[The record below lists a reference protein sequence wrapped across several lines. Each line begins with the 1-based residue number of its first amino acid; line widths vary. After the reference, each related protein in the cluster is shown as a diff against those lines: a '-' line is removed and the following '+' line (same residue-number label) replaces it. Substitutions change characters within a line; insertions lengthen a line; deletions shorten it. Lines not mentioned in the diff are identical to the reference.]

1 MNFKTNVLSIIIA
14 FTLVLTGAEYYGTGF
29 ASAEAGGTAF
39 TDLPSTHWA
48 YESVKKMQ
56 EKEIIKGY
64 ADGTFRPAQTVTY
77 GEFIKMTITALD
89 GKDDVAEVATPTHW
103 ASKYYKAALDKNLF
117 SSGQIAE
124 KSLNLSIPRYDM
136 ALIAANAV
144 NAGEV
149 NNYEELMESLP
160 DVDTK
165 TVNSYQILQAYAEGM
180 ITGYEDSTFRAFGT
194 LSRAG
199 ASAVIYRLIDKSA
212 RKVPSIGGTSKEE
225 PAVSET
231 PTTKTDADGTPAL
244 GSKGTD
250 RLGDYTVVETAK
262 YVTNWADYLTDEE
275 PNDFYDVGFLNWT
288 EKMKLYTTKMPYEMH
303 KTWEEGTALATAH
316 PSLYPEGPFLSYEAK
331 FTWYMAFIV
340 KDNKIVYR
348 LMGDT
353 GNFAASVKETEA
365 VTMYINPNSYDYILF
380 LHWGAKEGM
389 NKSYENTTF
398 DVATNSVPFMFAN
411 PFK

>member
-14 FTLVLTGAEYYGTGF
+14 FTLVLTGAAYYGTGF

-89 GKDDVAEVATPTHW
+89 GKDDVAEVASPTHW
-103 ASKYYKAALDKNLF
+103 ASKYYKAALDRNLF

-194 LSRAG
+194 LSRAE

-225 PAVSET
+225 PTVSET
-231 PTTKTDADGTPAL
+231 PTD
-244 GSKGTD
+244 
-250 RLGDYTVVETAK
+250 E
-262 YVTNWADYLTDEE
+262 WLTDEHGTFKYV
-275 PNDFYDVGFLNWT
+275 NLSDFVDVDALNNQIISDNNGDHKLPDYYYLPDKVKYYKTELGAIWKDELSFSGRQRLEFDEWAACMVGIKDKKIIAKNEGFEGSMPQNHHMRVTYDPAVLNA
-288 EKMKLYTTKMPYEMH
+288 
-303 KTWEEGTALATAH
+303 KTFDYIMTVSYPISAGEEGAI
-316 PSLYPEGPFLSYEAK
+316 PRIY
-331 FTWYMAFIV
+331 V
-340 KDNKIVYR
+340 
-348 LMGDT
+348 
-353 GNFAASVKETEA
+353 
-365 VTMYINPNSYDYILF
+365 
-380 LHWGAKEGM
+380 
-389 NKSYENTTF
+389 
-398 DVATNSVPFMFAN
+398 N